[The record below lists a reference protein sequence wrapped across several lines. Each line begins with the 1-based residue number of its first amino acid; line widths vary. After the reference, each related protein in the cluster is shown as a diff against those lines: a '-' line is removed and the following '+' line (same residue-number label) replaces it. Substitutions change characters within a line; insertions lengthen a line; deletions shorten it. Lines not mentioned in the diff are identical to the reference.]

1 MNPNVLIVGAGPVGL
16 TMAIELARYGVG
28 VRIIDKAPTRTD
40 KSKAVAVWSR
50 SLELLERAGLASAL
64 VDAGVRVKAAN
75 ITNGA
80 ERIARVRLDDVD
92 TPYPFALMI
101 PQSETERIL
110 ETRLSALGVT
120 IERCVELKSFMD
132 GPSGIDAVVECQD
145 GSTEEISADWLVGC
159 DGAHSQVRHSLGIE
173 FRGDTVAAEF
183 VLADIRLS
191 GAPPPDELLICWHRD
206 GIVIFFPLPDNRT
219 RVVAS
224 MDASADAIAPDPT
237 LPEVQAIIDE
247 RGPGG
252 LLASDPVWM
261 ARFRVNE
268 RKVDAFR
275 SGRVFLA
282 GDAAHIHSPAG
293 GQGMN
298 TGMQDAVNLA
308 WKLALVCRGG
318 CVSSLLDSYSI
329 EREPVAADVI
339 ASTGRL
345 TRIAMLRNP
354 LAQAAR
360 NFVAKQIL
368 GLQSIQH
375 AAGETLAELSV
386 GYDDS
391 PLNGEHAAGL
401 RGPSPGHRF
410 PPPAG
415 ERAIGA
421 GDRPRFAVF
430 AAGADNRAA
439 TVRETYSDLLEE
451 QVRAPI
457 DPSGIW
463 LVRPD
468 GYVAMTA
475 RAADWQAV
483 EDYLASLKG
492 RAGSLAHSR
501 ASRK

>member
-1 MNPNVLIVGAGPVGL
+1 M
-16 TMAIELARYGVG
+16 
-28 VRIIDKAPTRTD
+28 
-40 KSKAVAVWSR
+40 
-50 SLELLERAGLASAL
+50 
-64 VDAGVRVKAAN
+64 
-75 ITNGA
+75 
-80 ERIARVRLDDVD
+80 D

-101 PQSETERIL
+101 SQSETERIL
-110 ETRLSALGVT
+110 ETHLLGLGVRV
-120 IERCVELKSFMD
+120 ERCVELKTFTD
-132 GPSGIDAVVECQD
+132 GTSGIEAVVQRQD
-145 GSTEEISADWLVGC
+145 GSTAAISADWLVGC

-173 FRGDTVAAEF
+173 FRGDTVASEF

-191 GAPPPDELLICWHRD
+191 GAPLPPDELLISWHRK
-206 GIVIFFPLPDNRT
+206 GIVIFFPLPDSRT

-224 MDASADAIAPDPT
+224 TDASAESVAPDPA
-237 LPEVQAIIDE
+237 LAEVQAIIDE

-268 RKVDAFR
+268 RKVDDFR

-308 WKLALVCRGG
+308 WKLALVCRGDCDAG
-318 CVSSLLDSYSI
+318 LLDSYGI
-329 EREPVAADVI
+329 EREAIASAVI

-345 TRIAMLRNP
+345 TRIAMLRNT

-360 NFVAKQIL
+360 NFVARQLL
-368 GLQSIQH
+368 GLQSVQH
-375 AAGETLAELSV
+375 AASENLAELSV

-391 PLNGEHAAGL
+391 PLNGEHEAGL
-401 RGPSPGHRF
+401 QGPSPGHRF
-410 PPPAG
+410 PPPADG
-415 ERAIGA
+415 RAIGA
-421 GDRPRFAVF
+421 GDRPRLAVF
-430 AAGADNRAA
+430 AADSGAA
-439 TVRETYSDLLEE
+439 VREAYPDLLEE

-475 RAADWQAV
+475 GAGDWQAV
-483 EDYLASLKG
+483 GDYLASLKG
-492 RAGSLAHSR
+492 SPGSFAHPG
-501 ASRK
+501 